1 MNDLND
7 DIKKYII
14 LFLCASSTEFYL
26 INKFFSLNNS
36 CCCMNIKNLF
46 DLDFIDIPSD
56 CCCSCKKHH
65 NKFLLGTFQH
75 MDNLF
80 KKKNDLDINGLN
92 SSYFLN
98 IKKSLWENP
107 QIDLLDDIII
117 FLKNSK
123 KKYASIT
130 NDEKNILM
138 SNYLQPLLI
147 KEKEN
152 VEHELC
158 KMYIH
163 KEWFDLYFNVTKII
177 I

>member
-1 MNDLND
+1 M
-7 DIKKYII
+7 
-14 LFLCASSTEFYL
+14 
-26 INKFFSLNNS
+26 
-36 CCCMNIKNLF
+36 
-46 DLDFIDIPSD
+46 
-56 CCCSCKKHH
+56 
-65 NKFLLGTFQH
+65 
-75 MDNLF
+75 
-80 KKKNDLDINGLN
+80 DINGLN

-163 KEWFDLYFNVTKII
+163 SILYKLKCWTFVTCQKQLKTYLV
-177 I
+177 

>member
-1 MNDLND
+1 MYVFCSMTMVL
-7 DIKKYII
+7 K
-14 LFLCASSTEFYL
+14 FYDVE
-26 INKFFSLNNS
+26 S
-36 CCCMNIKNLF
+36 
-46 DLDFIDIPSD
+46 
-56 CCCSCKKHH
+56 
-65 NKFLLGTFQH
+65 
-75 MDNLF
+75 
-80 KKKNDLDINGLN
+80 
-92 SSYFLN
+92 
-98 IKKSLWENP
+98 
-107 QIDLLDDIII
+107 DDIII

-130 NDEKNILM
+130 KDEKNILM